1 MLCKRST
8 RGHESERLA
17 PVGPLRCS
25 LSASFTTCWLN
36 TATLPKDRHVE
47 GYSGAQYQ
55 DRHDTSYMSVCICK
69 PHFLTR
75 DITAYIGLLSCQ
87 TWNSPPLQRQHFKAH
102 RQIQDRS

>member
-87 TWNSPPLQRQHFKAH
+87 ATLRHFNASTFKAH
-102 RQIQDRS
+102 RQIQDRR